1 MKIVLMQPYFFPYIG
16 YYTMIKHSD
25 MFIVFDTAQYIRRG
39 WVNRNRIID
48 RNGEP
53 LYINASIVKAP
64 RETPINE
71 IKLIESN
78 EWKENILKKLEVY
91 KHLSPYYGDVRDLV
105 RDCLKNQ
112 TIYLSDL
119 NVNILK
125 QINNFLG
132 IKNNISRLSDLD
144 IEFKGIQQPDDWG
157 LQLAKFFKAESYINA
172 PGGENIYSKEKYLQQ
187 EVDLYFYKN
196 NLNPYNQ
203 KHDLFQKGLSIIDV
217 MMFNSKSEIIDMIDD
232 YTIL

>member
-1 MKIVLMQPYFFPYIG
+1 
-16 YYTMIKHSD
+16 
-25 MFIVFDTAQYIRRG
+25 
-39 WVNRNRIID
+39 
-48 RNGEP
+48 
-53 LYINASIVKAP
+53 
-64 RETPINE
+64 
-71 IKLIESN
+71 
-78 EWKENILKKLEVY
+78 
-91 KHLSPYYGDVRDLV
+91 
-105 RDCLKNQ
+105 
-112 TIYLSDL
+112 LSDL
-119 NVNILK
+119 NVNILI
-125 QINNFLG
+125 QINNFLD

-157 LQLAKFFKAESYINA
+157 LQLSKFLKAESYINA

-203 KHDLFQKGLSIIDV
+203 KHDLFQRGLSIIDV

>member
-1 MKIVLMQPYFFPYIG
+1 
-16 YYTMIKHSD
+16 
-25 MFIVFDTAQYIRRG
+25 MFVVFDTAQYIRRG

-48 RNGEP
+48 TNGEP

-71 IKLIESN
+71 IKLSESN

-119 NVNILK
+119 NVNILI

-132 IKNNISRLSDLD
+132 IKNNITRLSDLD

-157 LQLAKFFKAESYINA
+157 LQLSKFFNAKSYINA
-172 PGGENIYSKEKYLQQ
+172 PGGGNIYSKDKYLQQ
-187 EVDLYFYKN
+187 EVDLNFYKN
-196 NLNPYNQ
+196 NLNPYDQ
-203 KHDLFQKGLSIIDV
+203 KHDLFQGGLSIIDV